1 MKITPRLLQIFGK
14 GVFLLGMAW
23 AIEVWRIDMKA
34 LLYGDTFPRLVR
46 DLRENPGKWA
56 SRLVFLLGPWVCLW
70 MVEILNE
77 NDVFEDLAAWQV
89 LMNLV
94 WYYSLFV
101 VLRLLLGRNRRA
113 AALSTV
119 LAFVFG
125 LVNHYVLRFRGR
137 ILFPADIT
145 GWRTAANVAEGFD
158 YSLDQYII
166 QAAVLLVAYL
176 FLVFVCV
183 PQKKRAK
190 IKLPAALVLWAVI
203 LGYGYAFFCTGML
216 PALGIFTQQWVTQR
230 NGFLLNFTIALRYSS
245 VEEPEDYSEETVLE
259 LMEKYPGLEGD
270 PSKQPTNLIVIMN
283 ESFGDFSI
291 FDRFESSEDPTPFL
305 HSLEENTIKGWMYSS
320 VTGGGTATVEFEYLT
335 GFTSLFQP
343 PHTVAY
349 QLYVEE
355 GMPSLAALAGNI
367 GYDTTAFHPYKSSGW
382 NRVLAYQYLDFDKQ
396 MYEEDVIDPYYI
408 RHYVSD
414 KSDYEMIYRSTEEE
428 DTSFFF
434 NVTMQNHSGYA
445 QGWNNLERTI
455 ELPENLNNADHSA
468 QQFFCLMEESDKALE
483 ELITYYSQCDEPT
496 MIVFFGD
503 HQPPLTNAFY
513 EQLYG
518 KKLSERT
525 TQEVMQQYAVPFFIW
540 ANYDIEE
547 RQDVVISPNYLG
559 VLTAQVAGLPM
570 TGFMNFL
577 SQMYEDLPA
586 ITPVGFVTDDGQFL
600 SEEELSEEDQEWLR
614 QYEILNYCGMVDLF
628 DEARPMF
635 CTQENE

>member
-1 MKITPRLLQIFGK
+1 MKT
-14 GVFLLGMAW
+14 
-23 AIEVWRIDMKA
+23 

-46 DLRENPGKWA
+46 NVREFPGIWV

-101 VLRLLLGRNRRA
+101 ALRLLLGRNRRA

-119 LAFVFG
+119 LAFLFG

-137 ILFPADIT
+137 ILFPADVT

-158 YSLDQYII
+158 YSLNEYII

-190 IKLPAALVLWAVI
+190 IKLPAALILWAVI

-259 LMEKYPGLEGD
+259 LMEEYPGLEGD
-270 PSKQPTNLIVIMN
+270 TSKQPTNLIVIMN

-291 FDRFESSEDPTPFL
+291 FDSFEASEDPTPFL
-305 HSLEENTIKGWMYSS
+305 HSLEENTVKGWMYSS
-320 VTGGGTATVEFEYLT
+320 VTGGGTATIEFEYLT

-382 NRVLAYQYLDFDKQ
+382 NRVLAYEYLDFDKQ
-396 MYEEDVIDPYYI
+396 MYEEDVTDPYYI
-408 RHYVSD
+408 RNYISD
-414 KSDYEMIYRSTEEE
+414 QSDYEMIYRSTEGE
-428 DTSFFF
+428 DTTFFF

-445 QGWNNLERTI
+445 QGWRNLEQTI
-455 ELPENLNNADHSA
+455 ELPDNLNNADRSA
-468 QQFFCLMEESDKALE
+468 QQFFCLMRESDKALE
-483 ELITYYSQCDEPT
+483 QLITYYSQCDEPT

-518 KKLSERT
+518 KKFSERT

-586 ITPVGFVTDDGQFL
+586 ITPVGFVTADGQFL
-600 SEEELSEEDQEWLR
+600 SEEELGEQEQEWLR

-635 CTQENE
+635 CTQESE

>member
-1 MKITPRLLQIFGK
+1 
-14 GVFLLGMAW
+14 
-23 AIEVWRIDMKA
+23 MKA

-46 DLRENPGKWA
+46 DLRKNPGTWA

-101 VLRLLLGRNRRA
+101 ALRLLLGRNRRA

-190 IKLPAALVLWAVI
+190 IKLPAALILWAVI

-245 VEEPEDYSEETVLE
+245 VEEPKDYSEETVLE
-259 LMEKYPGLEGD
+259 LMEEYPGLEGD

-283 ESFGDFSI
+283 ESFGDFSV
-291 FDRFESSEDPTPFL
+291 FDRFESSQDPTPFL

-396 MYEEDVIDPYYI
+396 MYEEDVMDPYYI

-414 KSDYEMIYRSTEEE
+414 KSDYEMIYRSTEGE

-455 ELPENLNNADHSA
+455 VLPENLNNADHSA

-635 CTQENE
+635 CTQEKE

>member
-1 MKITPRLLQIFGK
+1 MKT
-14 GVFLLGMAW
+14 
-23 AIEVWRIDMKA
+23 

-46 DLRENPGKWA
+46 NLREFPGIWV

-101 VLRLLLGRNRRA
+101 ALRLLLGRNRRA

-119 LAFVFG
+119 LAFLFG

-137 ILFPADIT
+137 ILFPADVT

-158 YSLDQYII
+158 YSLDEYII
-166 QAAVLLVAYL
+166 QAAVLMVAYL

-190 IKLPAALVLWAVI
+190 IKLPAALILWAVI

-259 LMEKYPGLEGD
+259 LMEEYPGLEGD
-270 PSKQPTNLIVIMN
+270 TSKQPTNLIVIMN

-291 FDRFESSEDPTPFL
+291 FDSFEASEDPTPFL
-305 HSLEENTIKGWMYSS
+305 HSLEENTVKGWMYSS
-320 VTGGGTATVEFEYLT
+320 VTGGGTATIEFEYLT

-382 NRVLAYQYLDFDKQ
+382 NRVLAYEYLDFDKQ
-396 MYEEDVIDPYYI
+396 MYEKDVIDPYYI
-408 RHYVSD
+408 RNYISD
-414 KSDYEMIYRSTEEE
+414 QSDYEMIYRSTEGE
-428 DTSFFF
+428 DTTFFF

-445 QGWNNLERTI
+445 QGWRNLEQTI
-455 ELPENLNNADHSA
+455 ELPDNLNNADRSA
-468 QQFFCLMEESDKALE
+468 QQFFCLMRESDKALE
-483 ELITYYSQCDEPT
+483 QLITYYSQCDEPT

-518 KKLSERT
+518 KKFSERT
-525 TQEVMQQYAVPFFIW
+525 TQEVMQQYAVPFFLW

-586 ITPVGFVTDDGQFL
+586 ITPVGFVTADGQFL
-600 SEEELSEEDQEWLR
+600 SEEELGEQEQEWLR

-635 CTQENE
+635 CTQESE

>member
-1 MKITPRLLQIFGK
+1 MKITPRHLQIFGK
-14 GVFLLGMAW
+14 GVFLLGMAS

-101 VLRLLLGRNRRA
+101 ALRLLLGRNRRA

-176 FLVFVCV
+176 FLVFVCI

-259 LMEKYPGLEGD
+259 LMEEYPGLEGD
-270 PSKQPTNLIVIMN
+270 TSKQPTNLIVIMN
-283 ESFGDFSI
+283 ESFGDFSV
-291 FDRFESSEDPTPFL
+291 FDRFESSHDPTPFL

-635 CTQENE
+635 CTQETE